1 MSVEI
6 EALPIKVVPVELEA
20 AVPLPCKYRLV
31 NDAEDPLNAMVI
43 AAVVD
48 VALADT
54 TRTKSV
60 YVPGIEEKS
69 ILAAPP
75 APTVAE
81 AIRV

>member
-1 MSVEI
+1 
-6 EALPIKVVPVELEA
+6 
-20 AVPLPCKYRLV
+20 V
-31 NDAEDPLNAMVI
+31 NDADDPLNAMVI
-43 AAVVD
+43 VAVVD
-48 VALADT
+48 VALADS